1 MKQRGKQSVCVFLAA
16 VIQIS
21 QNSDPNFEDLLALD
35 IFLPVRVRERTET
48 AHNGNVIKRQL
59 VAVLMSL

>member
-35 IFLPVRVRERTET
+35 IFLTC
-48 AHNGNVIKRQL
+48 AC
-59 VAVLMSL
+59 